1 MVRLGHH
8 QNHQNLTLGDRYTA
22 LGLFAPEY
30 ALADNGDDT
39 RTTQGYL
46 GHRDRKHTAIYTRT
60 AAKQLA
66 RLWR

>member
-1 MVRLGHH
+1 VSALRSSFDGVLTYSTEMV
-8 QNHQNLTLGDRYTA
+8 
-22 LGLFAPEY
+22 
-30 ALADNGDDT
+30 LADNGDDP
-39 RTTQGYL
+39 RTTQGGL

>member
-1 MVRLGHH
+1 MRHD
-8 QNHQNLTLGDRYTA
+8 QNLQNLTLDDPYVA

-30 ALADNGDDT
+30 ALADNGDDP
-39 RTTQGYL
+39 RTTQGDL
-46 GHRDRKHTAIYTRT
+46 GHRDRKHTAIYART